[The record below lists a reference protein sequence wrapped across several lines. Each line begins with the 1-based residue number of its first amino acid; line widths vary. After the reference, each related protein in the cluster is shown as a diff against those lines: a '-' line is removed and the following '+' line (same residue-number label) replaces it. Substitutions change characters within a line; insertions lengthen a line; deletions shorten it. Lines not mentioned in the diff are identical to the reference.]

1 MTVAVEQAGSQDWR
15 LVAELKRLAEHR
27 ETDSGARAT
36 LAILRRAVG
45 KPPGEAA
52 DAARFVWGFLPRDAP
67 PWQVDEEEEVFHLIA
82 GLFALHPKPWPE
94 ADTAS
99 RSRNLGA
106 SFARLRAAVEQRGG
120 GESVERRLVALLN
133 SHADDLPKHLRQAIS
148 LLRSEDIPVD
158 WLQLLRDIRG
168 WDRDDRRVQRRW
180 AQAFWGA
187 AVPTTSEP
195 STATTAAS
203 DDDEEDA

>member
-1 MTVAVEQAGSQDWR
+1 MTVAVEQAGNQDWR
-15 LVAELKRLAEHR
+15 LVEELKRLAERR

-94 ADTAS
+94 AETGP
-99 RSRNLGA
+99 RTRNLGA
-106 SFARLRAAVEQRGG
+106 SFAMLRRKAEEQGG
-120 GESVERRLVALLN
+120 GENVERRFIALLN
-133 SHADDLPKHLRQAIS
+133 SHKDDLPKHLRQAIS

-168 WDRDDRRVQRRW
+168 WDRDDRRIQRRW
-180 AQAFWGA
+180 AQAFWGIA
-187 AVPTTSEP
+187 RPTGGTP
-195 STATTAAS
+195 SSNTNDENDTTG
-203 DDDEEDA
+203 EN